1 MRDHL
6 EPALVDFLPYHF
18 LLVTGSVRGSL
29 HYLDVSMGKV
39 ISEAKTKRGAPTCMR
54 QNRQNAV
61 MLMGHSTGE
70 ITMWTP
76 NMGSTPVV
84 RILAHPSAPL
94 TSLSVSRDG
103 NYVASTGKDSK
114 LKIWDIRNTYKCLYD
129 YFTPTPA
136 IASDFSDTGLL
147 GVSMG
152 NMVQIWKNSLKEKQ
166 KSPYMKHKAKG
177 IVRAIKFVPFEDVC
191 TLGHDKGY
199 SQIVIPGSGE
209 ANFDAFEANPF
220 ESKKQRQEGLVHGL
234 LEKLAPESISLKIK
248 QVGQIDDAT
257 PEEKEREARE
267 AEERAL
273 EEMNKKEKRRAKKMR
288 GKSKDGHI

>member
-1 MRDHL
+1 MFAVAQNKYLHIYDNQGLELHCMRDHL
-6 EPALVDFLPYHF
+6 EPALLDFLPYHF
-18 LLVTGSVRGSL
+18 LLVTGSIRGSL

-39 ISEAKTKRGAPTCMR
+39 ISEAKTKRGTPTCMR

-61 MLMGHSTGE
+61 MLMGHSSGE

-147 GVSMG
+147 GISTG
-152 NMVQIWKNSLKEKQ
+152 NMV
-166 KSPYMKHKAKG
+166 
-177 IVRAIKFVPFEDVC
+177 
-191 TLGHDKGY
+191 
-199 SQIVIPGSGE
+199 
-209 ANFDAFEANPF
+209 
-220 ESKKQRQEGLVHGL
+220 
-234 LEKLAPESISLKIK
+234 
-248 QVGQIDDAT
+248 
-257 PEEKEREARE
+257 
-267 AEERAL
+267 
-273 EEMNKKEKRRAKKMR
+273 
-288 GKSKDGHI
+288 